1 MEVAAV
7 ADGLHIHIPLQ
18 GHAEDGGVVLVEQ
31 AHGVAQMGDRTHTG
45 VHTGRALVVARAAVA
60 HGADDAHGVEAGD
73 QPGHAGDLGG
83 QGGIAHVAA
92 GGLLILGKE
101 LRVGGVHQQVLRHGA
116 LVLGGE
122 ARPLQMDAQ
131 QSRPVVG
138 AALDDLSGL
147 LHAPEGLLRRV
158 GEHRAQP
165 AGDALGGEEPADRA
179 QALGVGGVHVHP
191 GGAVGVQVQKTGQ
204 HPQSGGVHLRQALL
218 IVVPAAQGG
227 DVPVLHRHVQGG
239 KGPVPQDGAVFQIKG
254 VVHGGLLNRP
264 SGRRWR

>member
-1 MEVAAV
+1 M
-7 ADGLHIHIPLQ
+7 
-18 GHAEDGGVVLVEQ
+18 
-31 AHGVAQMGDRTHTG
+31 
-45 VHTGRALVVARAAVA
+45 ALRR
-60 HGADDAHGVEAGD
+60 GI
-73 QPGHAGDLGG
+73 QPRHAGDLGG

-101 LRVGGVHQQVLRHGA
+101 LRVGGVHQQVLGHGP
-116 LVLGGE
+116 LVLGGQ
-122 ARPLQMDAQ
+122 AGALQVDAQ
-131 QSRPVVG
+131 QGRPAAG

-191 GGAVGVQVQKTGQ
+191 CGAVGVQIQKTGQ

-227 DVPVLHRHVQGG
+227 DAPVLHRHVQGDE
-239 KGPVPQDGAVFQIKG
+239 GPVPQDGAVFQIKG